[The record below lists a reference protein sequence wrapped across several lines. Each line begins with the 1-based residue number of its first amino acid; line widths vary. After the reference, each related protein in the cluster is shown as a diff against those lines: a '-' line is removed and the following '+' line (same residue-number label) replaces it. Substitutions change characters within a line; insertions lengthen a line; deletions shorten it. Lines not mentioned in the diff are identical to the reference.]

1 VLFTA
6 RIRATLDFTSTYF
19 VAGFFMTL
27 RPRRSVLYMPGSNPR
42 ALEKAKALDADVLI
56 LDLEDAVAPEKKLE
70 ARELVIAAV
79 KGGGYGRRELVVRV
93 NGLDTPW
100 GADDIRAVANIGADA
115 ICLPKVETAQ
125 AVQQAARLLESE
137 KAPENL
143 KIWIMAET
151 PAGVLNIQSSAAAH
165 ERLTAIMMGTS
176 DLAKD
181 LRVPHSPGRAGFL
194 TSLGLC
200 VLAAR
205 ANNLDIIDGVHIDL
219 EDDEGLLAVCKQ
231 GRELGFDGKSLIH
244 PKQLAVS
251 NEIFAP
257 SAAEIERAK
266 KIINAWKEAEA
277 RQLGVVL
284 VDGKLVEALHVE
296 EAKRVL
302 AIVEAITR

>member
-1 VLFTA
+1 
-6 RIRATLDFTSTYF
+6 
-19 VAGFFMTL
+19 MTL

-42 ALEKAKALDADVLI
+42 ALEKAKELNADVLI
-56 LDLEDAVAPEKKLE
+56 LDLEDAVAPEKKVE
-70 ARELVIAAV
+70 ARELIIAAV

-115 ICLPKVETAQ
+115 ICLPKVETAETVLE
-125 AVQQAARLLESE
+125 AVRILEAAG
-137 KAPENL
+137 APESV

-151 PAGVLNIQSSAAAH
+151 PKGVLNIQSSASAH

-194 TSLGLC
+194 TSLGMC

-219 EDDEGLLAVCKQ
+219 DDADGLQSVCRQ

-244 PKQLAVS
+244 PKQLDAA
-251 NEIFAP
+251 NQYFAP
-257 SAAEIERAK
+257 ATAEIERAK
-266 KIINAWKEAEA
+266 KIIEAWKDAEA
-277 RQLGVVL
+277 KQLGVVL
-284 VDGKLVEALHVE
+284 VDGKLVEGLHVE

-302 AIVEAITR
+302 AIAEAIG

>member
-1 VLFTA
+1 
-6 RIRATLDFTSTYF
+6 
-19 VAGFFMTL
+19 MTI

-42 ALEKAKALDADVLI
+42 ALEKAKTLEADVLI

-70 ARELVIAAV
+70 ARELVIAAI

-93 NGLDTPW
+93 NALETPW
-100 GADDIRAVANIGADA
+100 GSDDVRAMANIGADA
-115 ICLPKVETAQ
+115 ICLPKVETPQ
-125 AVQQAARLLESE
+125 QVQQAARLLESE
-137 KAPENL
+137 HAPAEL
-143 KIWIMAET
+143 KIWAMAET
-151 PAGVLNIQSSAAAH
+151 PQGVLNVAAWAAAH

-219 EDDEGLLAVCKQ
+219 DDDAGLLAVCQQ

-244 PKQLAVS
+244 PKQLAAANDV
-251 NEIFAP
+251 FAP
-257 SAAEIERAK
+257 SLADVERAK
-266 KIINAWKEAEA
+266 KIIEAWKEAEA
-277 RQLGVVL
+277 KQLGVVL

-302 AIVEAITR
+302 AIVAAINA